1 MPEMI
6 IKPVIL
12 DVDPG
17 IDDMVALLASFG
29 SPKFDVKAV
38 GACHGNIPVEMGHRN
53 LGRILQLIGRDD
65 LVPGLGTARPL
76 LATHSTPIH
85 DIHGEDGLGNAA
97 SLLPDEISPAI
108 NAVTLYA
115 KTLIESPEPVTII
128 ALAPLTN
135 IAALLITYPE
145 LKPKIE
151 RIVLMGGGDG
161 RGNTSSIAE
170 FNVACDPE
178 AAERV
183 FNDEVPIT
191 MIGFDLTRTVRF
203 GREWLDELAAGGRV
217 SQVASQVAEYY
228 LEIHEARGRE
238 GMPVHDAVAAALAAE
253 PQLGEYVETAVYV
266 DCGLSAARGA
276 TVLTRDGF
284 RVGRAQVLHAV
295 DVDRRALAAWVTS
308 SIARLDG
315 LSSE

>member
-1 MPEMI
+1 MTELI
-6 IKPVIL
+6 TKPVIL

-29 SPKFDVKAV
+29 SPKFDVRAV

-53 LGRILQLIGRDD
+53 LGRILQLIGRGD

-85 DIHGEDGLGNAA
+85 DIHGDDGLGNAA
-97 SLLPDEISPAI
+97 ALLPDDDPPSTNAI
-108 NAVTLYA
+108 TLYA
-115 KTLIESPEPVTII
+115 EILAASTVPMTII

-170 FNVACDPE
+170 FNIACDPE
-178 AAERV
+178 GAERV
-183 FNDEVPIT
+183 FNDDVPIT

-203 GREWLDELAAGGRV
+203 GRDWLDELRAGGHV
-217 SQVASQVAEYY
+217 SKVTAEVAEYY
-228 LEIHEARGRE
+228 LGIHEARGRV
-238 GMPVHDAVAAALAAE
+238 GMPVHDVVAAALAAE
-253 PQLGEYVETAVYV
+253 PQLGEYVETSVHV
-266 DCGLSAARGA
+266 DCGMSAARGA
-276 TVLTRDGF
+276 TVLTRCGF
-284 RVGRAQVLHAV
+284 ETGRAQVLHAV
-295 DVDRRALAAWVTS
+295 DVDREALAAWVIS
-308 SIARLDG
+308 CIARLDKTH
-315 LSSE
+315 E